1 MVTKSL
7 GLTRLNPRSRRQ
19 LCWSLQTLVP
29 VTARSLAFPKM
40 PLYFMPPCKCPM
52 PKTSC
57 RQSWASFSHVH
68 KVRCMAFAPSWLIFP
83 LQIPKLLWL
92 CFCYY
97 WPDLF
102 SSKIFFLGQCPVLG
116 TAWERSCEGR
126 VEKVHDIEVF
136 MRVNSR
142 KEHLFL
148 SCSSNALKTRA

>member
-40 PLYFMPPCKCPM
+40 PLYFMPPLQTPHAQGILQTELGILF
-52 PKTSC
+52 PHT
-57 RQSWASFSHVH
+57 QSYI
-68 KVRCMAFAPSWLIFP
+68 AFAPSWLIFP

-92 CFCYY
+92 RFCYY
-97 WPDLF
+97 WPDIF

-126 VEKVHDIEVF
+126 VEKGHDIEVF

-148 SCSSNALKTRA
+148 SCSSNALKTCA